1 MKTTRNQGK
10 HLPQVHIG
18 LNDARVLLTMVT
30 AYLLYLRKAVPPSP
44 KQETRVRVLR
54 GVQQRLAALLAS
66 PRQQEDTPIWL
77 THQELH
83 LLDEAISGYVQ
94 LVRTLVPASRQRDET
109 LREIEGFR
117 DTLSG
122 FQATPVMLK

>member
-44 KQETRVRVLR
+44 KQEMQLRVLR

-66 PRQQEDTPIWL
+66 TRQQEVTPIWL

-83 LLDEAISGYVQ
+83 LLDEAMSGYRQ
-94 LVRTLVPASRQRDET
+94 LVRAWGPASRQRAGT
-109 LREIEGFR
+109 LR
-117 DTLSG
+117 
-122 FQATPVMLK
+122 

>member
-1 MKTTRNQGK
+1 MKTTRSQVANV
-10 HLPQVHIG
+10 PQAHIG
-18 LNDARVLLTMVT
+18 LNDACVLLTMVT
-30 AYLLYLRKAVPPSP
+30 AYLLYLRKAVPSSP
-44 KQETRVRVLR
+44 KQEMQLRVLR

-66 PRQQEDTPIWL
+66 PRQQEVTPIWL
-77 THQELH
+77 THQELR
-83 LLDEAISGYVQ
+83 LLDEAMSGYVQ
-94 LVRTLVPASRQRDET
+94 LVCALVPASRQRDET

>member
-30 AYLLYLRKAVPPSP
+30 AYLLYLRKAVPSSP
-44 KQETRVRVLR
+44 KQEMQLRVLR

-66 PRQQEDTPIWL
+66 TRQQEVTPIWL

-83 LLDEAISGYVQ
+83 LLDEAMSGYVQ
-94 LVRTLVPASRQRDET
+94 LVRALVPASRQRDET
-109 LREIEGFR
+109 LREIEEFR